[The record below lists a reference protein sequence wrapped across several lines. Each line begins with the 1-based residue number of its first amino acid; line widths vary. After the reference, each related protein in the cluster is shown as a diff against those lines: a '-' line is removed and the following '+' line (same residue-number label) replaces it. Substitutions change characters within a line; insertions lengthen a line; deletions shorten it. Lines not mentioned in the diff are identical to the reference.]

1 MFCFWFG
8 CRRTPAT
15 ATWFYVTSPHSQ
27 RKKNSEPVPAR
38 RTRRKI
44 IDFIK
49 FPGRIIASTTRY
61 LHVPTSRETKKT
73 ATATARSDPGQCA
86 AAAGSPNLWNRGQR
100 RVVNPCRFGKCG
112 SRSGTAQGQTPF
124 LSSPARRRRRRVT
137 SSGRCGR
144 GGHVAYRGEVCHGR
158 QATLYGWG
166 CVREVNFYFAVMLH
180 SHSHSARGSWPS
192 LAPVG
197 KGRYAGTRTGCR
209 TKAKAHMQLFLKL

>member
-1 MFCFWFG
+1 MVWLQKNPG
-8 CRRTPAT
+8 YRDLVLRHVATQSEEKKTQNRCRHEGHEGKLSISLNFQAGSSPAQLDT
-15 ATWFYVTSPHSQ
+15 YTSQ
-27 RKKNSEPVPAR
+27 QAR
-38 RTRRKI
+38 R
-44 IDFIK
+44 
-49 FPGRIIASTTRY
+49 
-61 LHVPTSRETKKT
+61 KKT

-137 SSGRCGR
+137 SSGRSGR

-158 QATLYGWG
+158 QATVYGWG